1 MNGIGAEAAAEP
13 AGDRPPRLVQPCRRA
28 GLIRC
33 IRLAEAG
40 STRALGLSR
49 AKDCKL
55 SPLAERF
62 ADIIRTS
69 ARERAFRQF
78 AASG

>member
-1 MNGIGAEAAAEP
+1 
-13 AGDRPPRLVQPCRRA
+13 
-28 GLIRC
+28 
-33 IRLAEAG
+33 
-40 STRALGLSR
+40 LSR
-49 AKDCKL
+49 AKDRRL

-62 ADIIRTS
+62 ADIIRAS

>member
-1 MNGIGAEAAAEP
+1 
-13 AGDRPPRLVQPCRRA
+13 
-28 GLIRC
+28 
-33 IRLAEAG
+33 
-40 STRALGLSR
+40 LSR